1 MTISVTTGG
10 YGFSHDWTL
19 NAYGRNF
26 YLGQDLKFC
35 IRVLGMQPRDIINAA
50 GLQAPCD
57 MRVERNRRAIA
68 RFICRELGITRSN
81 VKSIYPW
88 GLCAQ

>member
-26 YLGQDLKFC
+26 YLCQDLKFC

-50 GLQAPCD
+50 GLQAPYD
-57 MRVERNRRAIA
+57 MRVERNRKAIA

>member
-1 MTISVTTGG
+1 MTIQVTTGG

-35 IRVLGMQPRDIINAA
+35 TRALGMQPRDIIYAA

-57 MRVERNRRAIA
+57 MRVERNRKAIA

>member
-26 YLGQDLKFC
+26 YLGQDVKFC
-35 IRVLGMQPRDIINAA
+35 ARVLGMSPADLIQGA
-50 GLQAPCD
+50 GVKYPCD
-57 MRVERNRRAIA
+57 MTLQSNKKAIA
-68 RFICRELGITRSN
+68 RFICRELGVTRSN
-81 VKSIYPW
+81 VKSIETW